1 MEASFDAM
9 MQSVLRMPD
18 VVSTPNETISEE
30 EHAALLAAAGEAVA
44 RLDDFRL
51 QEGATLIADLLRR
64 VDKIEGYKEE
74 VVPYEKARTE
84 TIKARIRENL
94 AQLDV
99 EVDSNRLE
107 QEMIF
112 YLEKLDITEELANPL
127 PLFPQSGCRR
137 GDARAQTRFHRS
149 GDGARNQ
156 YDGLEGQREQHPDSR
171 GKDEGRARKNQRAG
185 TQYFITV
192 NPKQS
197 LISGLMGKLI
207 IFSAPSGSGKTTIV
221 RELLRRIPQ
230 LEFSISATSRA
241 PRGTERDGVDYYFL
255 SPDEFRRAVDE
266 ERFVEWEEVYAG
278 TCYGTLRSEL
288 DRIWGKG
295 HTILFDVDVLGGI
308 NLKRIFGADACS
320 VFIMPPSIEEL
331 ERRLE
336 LRGTDAPEVIAK
348 RVAKA
353 EFELTKAPEFDHVV
367 VNDVLDTAVA
377 EVERIVR
384 DFLS

>member
-1 MEASFDAM
+1 
-9 MQSVLRMPD
+9 
-18 VVSTPNETISEE
+18 
-30 EHAALLAAAGEAVA
+30 
-44 RLDDFRL
+44 
-51 QEGATLIADLLRR
+51 
-64 VDKIEGYKEE
+64 
-74 VVPYEKARTE
+74 
-84 TIKARIRENL
+84 
-94 AQLDV
+94 
-99 EVDSNRLE
+99 
-107 QEMIF
+107 
-112 YLEKLDITEELANPL
+112 
-127 PLFPQSGCRR
+127 
-137 GDARAQTRFHRS
+137 
-149 GDGARNQ
+149 
-156 YDGLEGQREQHPDSR
+156 
-171 GKDEGRARKNQRAG
+171 
-185 TQYFITV
+185 
-192 NPKQS
+192 
-197 LISGLMGKLI
+197 MGKVI

-221 RELLRRIPQ
+221 HRLLERYPQ

-241 PRGTERDGVDYYFL
+241 PRGAERDGVDYYFL
-255 SPDEFRRAVDE
+255 SQEAFAAAVAE
-266 ERFVEWEEVYAG
+266 GRFVEWEEVYKG